1 MKQMLVH
8 CHDDTVQMALIEDG
22 KLVEYAAERSRQQSI
37 VGSFY
42 LGKVVNVLPG
52 MQAAFVDIGLK
63 KCVPVCGR
71 CAASTSG
78 EAAEA
83 QTIHLGASSCRP
95 GSNGAGHEG
104 CEGRQ
109 GPADYDALFAPG
121 AMHRIYANRRLCGC
135 LQKNSERGGTRSS
148 EDDRGASENG
158 GRGVHYA
165 DGCRG

>member
-63 KCVPVCGR
+63 KMRSCMWTMC
-71 CAASTSG
+71 C
-78 EAAEA
+78 
-83 QTIHLGASSCRP
+83 IH
-95 GSNGAGHEG
+95 
-104 CEGRQ
+104 
-109 GPADYDALFAPG
+109 
-121 AMHRIYANRRLCGC
+121 IW
-135 LQKNSERGGTRSS
+135 RSS
-148 EDDRGASENG
+148 RSPNHPSRSFFMSA
-158 GRGVHYA
+158 RK
-165 DGCRG
+165 